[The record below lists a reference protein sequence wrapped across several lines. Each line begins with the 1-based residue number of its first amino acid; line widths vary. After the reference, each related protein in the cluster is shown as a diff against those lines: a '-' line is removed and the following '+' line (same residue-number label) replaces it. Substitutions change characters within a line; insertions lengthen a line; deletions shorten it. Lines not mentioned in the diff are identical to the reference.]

1 MLSTANCCVRPMLES
16 DLEQVLAWRNHDDI
30 RRYMYTKHEITLS
43 EHTNWFKKASN
54 DSNHYLLVF
63 EINSVASGFVNINK
77 LTHGDI
83 AEWGFYVA
91 PDSEKGTGK
100 RLGITALNYAFQT
113 LKLHKICGQALA
125 YNTPSVRFHMSLG
138 FLQEGILRDQHFNG
152 QHYYDVVHFGLL
164 ADEWE
169 IKGKEL

>member
-1 MLSTANCCVRPMLES
+1 MLSTENCCVRPMLEA
-16 DLEQVLAWRNHDDI
+16 DLEQVLAWRNHADI
-30 RRYMYTKHEITLS
+30 RRYMYTKHEITLT

-54 DSNHYLLVF
+54 NSNHHLLVF

-113 LKLHKICGQALA
+113 LELHKICGQALA
-125 YNTPSVRFHMSLG
+125 YNTPSVRFHTNLG
-138 FLQEGILRDQHFNG
+138 FLQEGILRDQHFDD
-152 QHYYDVVHFGLL
+152 QRYYNVVHFGLL